1 VLDPSARTE
10 VFPPPQKVS
19 DMTMLKTRKRL
30 RAALNLFFIVAL
42 AFAPLAGS
50 ASAQN
55 PNPQRPA
62 AIDTYAIT
70 NARIVPVAGA
80 EIARGTVVIR
90 NGLIA
95 AVGANVSAPP
105 DARVIDG
112 TGLSVYPGLIDA
124 NTTLGLPAGAA
135 PQGGGRGI
143 VITQQQNAPSIAALN
158 STQPVGLQP
167 EVRADE
173 FLRPGGD
180 QIDNER
186 NAGITAALTAPR
198 EGIFA
203 GQSAFI
209 NLAGDAPQEMI
220 IRSPVALHI
229 GFTPLRNG
237 GYPVSLL
244 GVFAAMRQM
253 FLDAQRYREIN
264 QMYERNPRGMR
275 RPDQDKSLAALQPVL
290 ARDMPVVFTA
300 DSQREIERALDM
312 ADEFKLKAMISGGL
326 EAWKVADRL
335 AAAKVPVL
343 VSLNFPRRTTA
354 PAPDAD
360 PDPVRVLRQR
370 VEAPKNPGR
379 LVAAGVRIAFQ
390 SGGLANVGDFLL
402 NVTRAIDGGLSK
414 DEALRAIT
422 IRPAELFG
430 VDSQVGTIEVGK
442 IANLTVT
449 RGDIFDRS
457 RRITNVFIDG
467 RPVDLRPAAPAGAGT
482 SGAAGVSGPW
492 TLKVSMPQGQT
503 DKSVTLTLRQE
514 GERLSGSMQGDL
526 GTAQIANGSVS
537 AAGEFKFTAPISLA
551 GQTTEATF
559 TGTATGSEMRGSVQL
574 TGGSGGSG
582 TFTGARPEGFTPGGG
597 GGNRRPPGAGGETAA
612 PVAQAPAADLS
623 GTWTLSVDLGGQNLP
638 ATLTLKQ
645 DGNRLSGTLQSALG
659 SADVAN
665 GSVGA
670 DGFRFTAIIS
680 IQGQSMEV
688 TFTGTTNGNSMT
700 GSAASAA
707 GAATFTGTRPGT
719 TL

>member
-1 VLDPSARTE
+1 
-10 VFPPPQKVS
+10 
-19 DMTMLKTRKRL
+19 MTMLKTRKRL
-30 RAALNLFFIVAL
+30 RAATNALFAL
-42 AFAPLAGS
+42 SLALAPLAGS

-55 PNPQRPA
+55 PDPQRPA

-70 NARIVPVAGA
+70 NARIVPVSGA
-80 EIARGTVVIR
+80 EISRGTVVIR

-95 AVGANVSAPP
+95 AVGAGVAAPS

-124 NTTLGLPAGAA
+124 NTTLGLPASTA
-135 PQGGGRGI
+135 PQGGGRGGGFA
-143 VITQQQNAPSIAALN
+143 VTTTNAPSIAALN
-158 STQPVGLQP
+158 STQPIGLQP

-180 QIDNER
+180 QIDNAR
-186 NAGITAALTAPR
+186 NAGITSALTAPR

-209 NLAGDAPQEMI
+209 NLSGDAPQEMI
-220 IRSPVALHI
+220 VRSPVALHI

-237 GYPVSLL
+237 GYPGSLL

-253 FLDAQRYREIN
+253 FLDAQRYHDVN

-290 ARDMPVVFTA
+290 AREMPVVFTA

-312 ADEFKLKAMISGGL
+312 ADEFKLRAIISGGT

-390 SGGLANVGDFLL
+390 SGGLANIADYLL
-402 NVTRAIDGGLSK
+402 NVTRAVDGGLAK
-414 DEALRAIT
+414 DEALRAMT

-430 VDSQVGTIEVGK
+430 VDSQLGTIEVGK
-442 IANLTVT
+442 IANLTVV
-449 RGDIFDRS
+449 RGDIFARD

-467 RPVDLRPAAPAGAGT
+467 RPVDLKPAAPAGAGT
-482 SGAAGVSGPW
+482 GAAAGISGPW
-492 TLKVSMPQGQT
+492 TLKVTMPQGQT

-526 GTAQIANGSVS
+526 GTAQIANGSVGT
-537 AAGEFKFTAPISLA
+537 AGDFKFTAPISLA

-559 TGTATGSEMRGSVQL
+559 TGTATGAEMRGTVQL

-582 TFTGARPEGFTPGGG
+582 SFTGARPEGFTPGGG
-597 GGNRRPPGAGGETAA
+597 GGGAGRRPPAAGGETAA
-612 PVAQAPAADLS
+612 PAAQTAGPDMS
-623 GTWTLSVDLGGQNLP
+623 GTWTLAIDLQGQSLP

-645 DGNRLSGTLQSALG
+645 EGNRLTGTLQSPLG
-659 SADVAN
+659 SSEVSN

-670 DGFRFTAIIS
+670 DGFHFTVS
-680 IQGQSMEV
+680 VSLQGQTMEV
-688 TFTGTTNGNSMT
+688 TFAGTATGNSMT
-700 GSAASAA
+700 GSANSSQ

>member
-1 VLDPSARTE
+1 
-10 VFPPPQKVS
+10 
-19 DMTMLKTRKRL
+19 MTMLKTRKRL
-30 RAALNLFFIVAL
+30 RAAVNLSFAVAL
-42 AFAPLAGS
+42 ALAPFAEQRAR
-50 ASAQN
+50 AQN

-70 NARIVPVAGA
+70 NARIVPVSGA

-95 AVGANVSAPP
+95 AVGANVATPP

-112 TGLSVYPGLIDA
+112 AGLSVYPGLIDA
-124 NTTLGLPAGAA
+124 NTTLGLPAGAT
-135 PQGGGRGI
+135 PQGGGRGGGGI
-143 VITQQQNAPSIAALN
+143 VVTQQQNAPSIAALN

-186 NAGITAALTAPR
+186 NAGITSALTAPR

-220 IRSPVALHI
+220 VRSPVALHI

-237 GYPVSLL
+237 GYPGSLL

-253 FLDAQRYREIN
+253 FLDAQRYHEIN

-275 RPDQDKSLAALQPVL
+275 RPELDKSLAALQPVL

-402 NVTRAIDGGLSK
+402 NVTRAVEGGLSK
-414 DEALRAIT
+414 DEALRAMT

-449 RGDIFDRS
+449 RGDIFDRN
-457 RRITNVFIDG
+457 RRITHVFIDG
-467 RPVDLRPAAPAGAGT
+467 RPVDLKPAAPAGTG
-482 SGAAGVSGPW
+482 GAAGVSGPW
-492 TLKVSMPQGQT
+492 TLKVTMPQGQT

-537 AAGEFKFTAPISLA
+537 TAGEFKFTAPISLA

-559 TGTATGSEMRGSVQL
+559 NGTATGSEMRGSVQL

-597 GGNRRPPGAGGETAA
+597 GASGGGRRPPGEGATPA
-612 PVAQAPAADLS
+612 PAQTTAADLS
-623 GTWTLSVDLGGQNLP
+623 GTWTLAIDLQGQNLP

-659 SADVAN
+659 SSEIAN

-670 DGFRFTAIIS
+670 DGFHFTVVVS

-688 TFTGTTNGNSMT
+688 TFAGTATGNSMT
-700 GSAASAA
+700 GSATSAQ
-707 GAATFTGTRPGT
+707 GAAAFTGTRPGA
-719 TL
+719 

>member
-1 VLDPSARTE
+1 
-10 VFPPPQKVS
+10 
-19 DMTMLKTRKRL
+19 
-30 RAALNLFFIVAL
+30 
-42 AFAPLAGS
+42 
-50 ASAQN
+50 
-55 PNPQRPA
+55 
-62 AIDTYAIT
+62 
-70 NARIVPVAGA
+70 
-80 EIARGTVVIR
+80 
-90 NGLIA
+90 
-95 AVGANVSAPP
+95 
-105 DARVIDG
+105 
-112 TGLSVYPGLIDA
+112 
-124 NTTLGLPAGAA
+124 
-135 PQGGGRGI
+135 
-143 VITQQQNAPSIAALN
+143 
-158 STQPVGLQP
+158 
-167 EVRADE
+167 
-173 FLRPGGD
+173 
-180 QIDNER
+180 
-186 NAGITAALTAPR
+186 
-198 EGIFA
+198 
-203 GQSAFI
+203 
-209 NLAGDAPQEMI
+209 
-220 IRSPVALHI
+220 
-229 GFTPLRNG
+229 
-237 GYPVSLL
+237 
-244 GVFAAMRQM
+244 
-253 FLDAQRYREIN
+253 
-264 QMYERNPRGMR
+264 
-275 RPDQDKSLAALQPVL
+275 
-290 ARDMPVVFTA
+290 MPVVFTA

-402 NVTRAIDGGLSK
+402 NVTRAVDGGLLK
-414 DEALRAIT
+414 DEALRAMT

-449 RGDIFDRS
+449 RGDIFARD

-467 RPVDLRPAAPAGAGT
+467 RPVDLKPAAPAGAGT
-482 SGAAGVSGPW
+482 SGAAAAGVSGPW
-492 TLKVSMPQGQT
+492 TLKVMMPQGQT

-537 AAGEFKFTAPISLA
+537 ATGEFKFTAPISLG

-597 GGNRRPPGAGGETAA
+597 GGGGGNRRPPGAGGETAA
-612 PVAQAPAADLS
+612 PAAQTTAADLS
-623 GTWTLSVDLGGQNLP
+623 GTWTLSVDLGGQTLP
-638 ATLTLKQ
+638 GTLTLKQ
-645 DGNRLSGTLQSALG
+645 DGNRLSGTLQSPLG
-659 SADVAN
+659 SSEIAN

-670 DGFRFTAIIS
+670 DGFHFTVIVS

-688 TFTGTTNGNSMT
+688 TFAGTATGNSMT
-700 GSAASAA
+700 GSATSAQ
-707 GAATFTGTRPGT
+707 GAATFTGTRPGA
-719 TL
+719 

>member
-1 VLDPSARTE
+1 
-10 VFPPPQKVS
+10 
-19 DMTMLKTRKRL
+19 MLKTRKRL
-30 RAALNLFFIVAL
+30 RAAVNLSFAVAL
-42 AFAPLAGS
+42 ALAPFAEQRAR
-50 ASAQN
+50 AQN

-70 NARIVPVAGA
+70 NARIVPVSGA

-95 AVGANVSAPP
+95 AVGANVATPP

-112 TGLSVYPGLIDA
+112 AGLSVYPGLIDA
-124 NTTLGLPAGAA
+124 NTTLGLPAGAT
-135 PQGGGRGI
+135 PQGGGRGGGGI
-143 VITQQQNAPSIAALN
+143 VVTQQQNAPSIAALN

-186 NAGITAALTAPR
+186 NAGITSALTAPR

-220 IRSPVALHI
+220 VRSPVALHI

-237 GYPVSLL
+237 GYPGSLL

-253 FLDAQRYREIN
+253 FLDAQRYHEIN

-275 RPDQDKSLAALQPVL
+275 RPELDKSLAALQPVL

-402 NVTRAIDGGLSK
+402 NVTRAVEGGLSK
-414 DEALRAIT
+414 DEALRAMT

-449 RGDIFDRS
+449 RGDIFDRN
-457 RRITNVFIDG
+457 RRITHVFIDG
-467 RPVDLRPAAPAGAGT
+467 RPVDLKPAAPAGTG
-482 SGAAGVSGPW
+482 GAAGVSGPW
-492 TLKVSMPQGQT
+492 TLKVTMPQGQT

-537 AAGEFKFTAPISLA
+537 TAGEFKFTAPISLA

-559 TGTATGSEMRGSVQL
+559 NGTATGSEMRGSVQL

-597 GGNRRPPGAGGETAA
+597 GASGGGRRPPGEGATPA
-612 PVAQAPAADLS
+612 PAQTTAADLS
-623 GTWTLSVDLGGQNLP
+623 GTWTLAIDLQGQNLP

-659 SADVAN
+659 SSEIAN

-670 DGFRFTAIIS
+670 DGFHFTVVVS

-688 TFTGTTNGNSMT
+688 TFAGTATGNSMT
-700 GSAASAA
+700 GSATSAQ
-707 GAATFTGTRPGT
+707 GAAAFTGTRPGA
-719 TL
+719 

>member
-1 VLDPSARTE
+1 
-10 VFPPPQKVS
+10 
-19 DMTMLKTRKRL
+19 MLKTQKRL
-30 RAALNLFFIVAL
+30 RAVVNLFFVVAL
-42 AFAPLAGS
+42 VFAPLAQQR
-50 ASAQN
+50 ARAQN
-55 PNPQRPA
+55 PNPTRPV

-70 NARIVPVAGA
+70 NARIVPVSGA

-95 AVGANVSAPP
+95 AVGANVAAPP

-112 TGLSVYPGLIDA
+112 AGLSVYPGLIDA

-135 PQGGGRGI
+135 QGGGRGI

-167 EVRADE
+167 EVRADD

-186 NAGITAALTAPR
+186 NAGITSALTAPR

-209 NLAGDAPQEMI
+209 NLTGDSPQEMI
-220 IRSPVALHI
+220 VRSPVALHI
-229 GFTPLRNG
+229 GFTPLRTG

-312 ADEFKLKAMISGGL
+312 ADEFKLKAMISGGT

-390 SGGLANVGDFLL
+390 SGGLANVSDFLL

-449 RGDIFDRS
+449 RGDIFARD

-467 RPVDLRPAAPAGAGT
+467 RPVDLKPAAPAGAGT
-482 SGAAGVSGPW
+482 GAAAGVSGPW
-492 TLKVSMPQGQT
+492 TLKVTMPQGQT

-559 TGTATGSEMRGSVQL
+559 AGTATGSEMRGSVQL

-582 TFTGARPEGFTPGGG
+582 SFTGSRPEGFTLGGG
-597 GGNRRPPGAGGETAA
+597 GRRPPGAGGETAA
-612 PVAQAPAADLS
+612 PAAQTPAADLS
-623 GTWTLSVDLGGQNLP
+623 GTWTLAVNIEGQNLP
-638 ATLTLKQ
+638 GTLTLKQ
-645 DGNRLSGTLQSALG
+645 DGNRLTGTLQSPLG
-659 SADVAN
+659 SAEVAN

-670 DGFRFTAIIS
+670 DGFHFTAVLS
-680 IQGQSMEV
+680 IQGQSIEV
-688 TFTGTTNGNSMT
+688 TFTGTANGNSMSGNAT
-700 GSAASAA
+700 STAGSAS
-707 GAATFTGTRPGT
+707 FTGTRPGM
-719 TL
+719 